1 MDDIT
6 TSPYVM
12 AKEERIGWYT
22 ATVRAINFEPARTG
36 KHFNQFIEGKLQS
49 KDKRVKVQYL
59 LVFL

>member
-22 ATVRAINFEPARTG
+22 ATVRAINFQPAQTG
-36 KHFNQFIEGKLQS
+36 KHFNQFIEGK
-49 KDKRVKVQYL
+49 
-59 LVFL
+59 

>member
-22 ATVRAINFEPARTG
+22 STVRAINFQPAQTG
-36 KHFNQFIEGKLQS
+36 KYFNQFIEGKLQS

>member
-22 ATVRAINFEPARTG
+22 ATVRAINFQPAQTG

-59 LVFL
+59 PVFL

>member
-6 TSPYVM
+6 TSPYGM

-22 ATVRAINFEPARTG
+22 ATVRAINFQPAQTG